1 MVEIQIKGDALE
13 IEVLGLHKIWALK
26 SRLSFPLASVTS
38 VRRDPEIA
46 KRPRGLRAPG
56 TYIPRWL
63 TAGTFYA
70 DKKRWFWDVSNPAN
84 ALVIE
89 LEGEKYQIL
98 VLEIAEIGRVLKLIE
113 AARVQL

>member
-1 MVEIQIKGDALE
+1 MVEIQITGDALA
-13 IEVLGLHKIWALK
+13 IEVLGIHKIWALK
-26 SRLSFPLASVTS
+26 SRLSVPLSSIIS
-38 VRRDPEIA
+38 VRRDAEFA

-89 LEGEKYQIL
+89 VEGEKYQVL
-98 VLEIAEIGRVLKLIE
+98 VLEIADAARALKRIE
-113 AARVQL
+113 AARAQL